1 MDVITKPQIVKNS
14 LVLLNTLVLVSLAG
28 CADYLPFSGGGLQGE
43 VAPLP
48 SSFTQAASQEIVQ
61 LETNPADPYSVN
73 LWVIGEEDRLY
84 VFAGDNETK
93 WVKHITENPNVR
105 LKLGGLIYELRA
117 QRVTDADEFE
127 WFAKAWDQ
135 KYGHRPRN
143 EKVSETWLMR
153 LLPRTS

>member
-1 MDVITKPQIVKNS
+1 MDRRRRPQMVNYL
-14 LVLLNTLVLVSLAG
+14 LVLLSALVLIGSAG

-48 SSFTQAASQEIVQ
+48 SSFTQVASQEIVQ

-73 LWVIGEEDRLY
+73 LWIIGEEDRLY

-93 WVKHITENPNVR
+93 WVKHIAENPNVR
-105 LKLGGLIYELRA
+105 LKLGGSIYELRA

-153 LLPRTS
+153 LLPRLS

>member
-1 MDVITKPQIVKNS
+1 MGSEMCIRDRV
-14 LVLLNTLVLVSLAG
+14 
-28 CADYLPFSGGGLQGE
+28 
-43 VAPLP
+43 
-48 SSFTQAASQEIVQ
+48 ASQEIVQ

-73 LWVIGEEDRLY
+73 LWIIGEEDRLY

-93 WVKHITENPNVR
+93 WVKHIVENPNVR
-105 LKLGGLIYELRA
+105 LKLGGSIYELRA

-153 LLPRTS
+153 LLPRLS